1 MTLLDDPPAGHPV
14 PSPDPWPAP
23 APAPT
28 ALPAGPPSSPGGVRV
43 LLLVWV
49 AALVL
54 GQALVVLGLGPMFQD
69 RTQRSLMRSYR
80 TDIEHAVNAGGGFAV
95 GDGNPGAPAPGSVV
109 GILEI
114 GHVSLQQAVVEGI
127 GTEQTREGPG
137 HVPGTAGLGEPG
149 NAVVVARRA
158 GFGGPFRDLGGLKK
172 GNPIVVTTTSG
183 QSVYKVAS
191 VKEVRLATPNADGD
205 LPDGA
210 VSVTDVY
217 GRSDDDR
224 LTLVTSASVV
234 PWNSERARVVVATL
248 ATEPFRPTLQGTR
261 VADATGGHPDSGA
274 KAAVVLAVL
283 VYGLALGLAV
293 LLYKRLP
300 GRVAYLLSVA
310 PIVALTIITAETLSR
325 LLPAWL

>member
-1 MTLLDDPPAGHPV
+1 MTLLEDPPTDHPAT
-14 PSPDPWPAP
+14 SPAPWTAP
-23 APAPT
+23 APPPA
-28 ALPAGPPSSPGGVRV
+28 ALHAGPPSPGGVRT
-43 LLLVWV
+43 LLLIWV

-95 GDGNPGAPAPGSVV
+95 GDGTPSAPAPGSVV
-109 GILEI
+109 GIVEI
-114 GHVSLQQAVVEGI
+114 GRLSLQQAVVEGI
-127 GTEQTREGPG
+127 GTEQTRKGPG

-158 GFGGPFRDLGGLKK
+158 GFGGPFRDLGDLTK

-183 QSVYKVAS
+183 QSVYEVAS
-191 VKEVRLATPNADGD
+191 VKEVRLATPDGD

-210 VSVTDVY
+210 VAVSDVY

-224 LTLVTSASVV
+224 LTLVTSASMA
-234 PWNSERARVVVATL
+234 PWNSGRARVVVATL
-248 ATEPFRPTLQGTR
+248 ATEPFQPTLQGTR